1 MPLILFIIL
10 YFRIECTCIWSN
22 SWHVGRLSLN
32 EGKFQEMD
40 QIQMSKQLLR
50 QLLFFT
56 ALVLPVTHLLAASK
70 PALPASAKAPLSTPA
85 SSARIAPHHI
95 LVKLDATADVP
106 AFMSHAK
113 KHGLHKHGRVYGS
126 HWYTLSIPAQ
136 ASPRAIAA
144 RARNFP
150 GVMMA
155 TIDPIVRIDQIP
167 PRDPLY
173 RDDDDPTTKD
183 CDPVEEICE
192 DVDFVDQWGL
202 FKTEAEGAWNI
213 ATGSTSVVI
222 AVLDSGVDLDHDDL
236 IGNIWVNPG
245 EVADDGSDNDGNGLV
260 DDVYGADFVGDNT
273 GDPLTDD
280 PTSKDGNPDIPM
292 GIWDPEVDIF
302 TFTGDSSVGDGVDN
316 DLDGLPDLGVF
327 HGTAVAALAAAMT
340 DNPSQELVDEYEG
353 MAGAC
358 WNCKIMPVR
367 MVNAEGGGFGSD
379 AAAAI
384 YYATDMGADVLN
396 LSWGF
401 DLDTL
406 DATGVSEVAVIT
418 DAINYAT
425 GQGVIV
431 VASSGNSFSEAVHFP
446 AALTNTLAVG
456 ASNWLDQRSAFS
468 SYAPVGEI
476 PDNGVDDDG
485 NGRIDDV
492 VDVVAPGEVIW
503 SGYVYSVFE
512 AQYSYILGDL
522 ETVPGL
528 DAYENVSQGTS
539 FAAPL
544 VSGYIGLLLSQ
555 HPGATLEQLR
565 QVVRA
570 YAVDILDP
578 EGVGSNLVGYD
589 QYTGFGRLRMVIPEN
604 LPLPGD
610 IDGDGLSDVLE
621 VSIGTDLLDSDS
633 DNDGLT
639 DYQEVAWDGDA
650 TGYSAG
656 FDTDPLNADTDNDG
670 IIDGAESLAGTDPL
684 NAGSNF
690 IWGDINNSGG
700 VNAADV
706 LLATRAALGTLT
718 LDTAALAR
726 GNVAPLVGGQPASLP
741 DDDFNVADLLL
752 ITGKATGTLSF

>member
-1 MPLILFIIL
+1 MNRKLL
-10 YFRIECTCIWSN
+10 Y
-22 SWHVGRLSLN
+22 
-32 EGKFQEMD
+32 
-40 QIQMSKQLLR
+40 LL
-50 QLLFFT
+50 LVFT
-56 ALVLPVTHLLAASK
+56 TLVLPATQSVASRPAHAGQARTAPSGSAA
-70 PALPASAKAPLSTPA
+70 AV
-85 SSARIAPHHI
+85 RIAPRHI
-95 LVKLDATADVP
+95 LVKLDAAADVP

-126 HWYTLSIPAQ
+126 NWYTLSIPAQ
-136 ASPRAIAA
+136 ASPRAAAA
-144 RARNFP
+144 RARHFP
-150 GVMMA
+150 DVILA
-155 TIDPIVRIDQIP
+155 TVDPLVRLDQIP

-183 CDPVEEICE
+183 CDPIEEICE

-202 FKTEAEGAWNI
+202 FKIEAENAWNI
-213 ATGSTSVVI
+213 TTGDSSVVI

-245 EVADDGSDNDGNGLV
+245 EVDGDGIDNDSNGLI
-260 DDVYGADFVGDNT
+260 DDYHGADFVGDNT
-273 GDPLTDD
+273 GDPSTDD

-302 TFTGDSSVGDGVDN
+302 AFTGDPSVGDGVDN
-316 DLDGLPDLGVF
+316 DGDGLPDLGVF

-340 DNPSQELVDEYEG
+340 DNQSQELEGEYEG

-384 YYATDMGADVLN
+384 YYATNMGADILN

-406 DATGVSEVAVIT
+406 EGTGAEEITVIT
-418 DAINYAT
+418 DAINYAVS
-425 GQGVIV
+425 QGVIV
-431 VASSGNSFSEAVHFP
+431 VASSGNSFNEAVHFP
-446 AALTNTLAVG
+446 AAMTNTLAVG
-456 ASNWLDQRSAFS
+456 ASNWLDQRSLFS
-468 SYAPVGEI
+468 SYAPVAEI

-492 VDVVAPGEVIW
+492 VDVVAPGEAIW
-503 SGYVYSVFE
+503 SGYVYSVTE

-522 ETVPGL
+522 VTVPGL

-544 VSGYIGLLLSQ
+544 VSGYIGLLLSR
-555 HPGATLEQLR
+555 HPDATFDQLR
-565 QVVRA
+565 QVVRS

-604 LPLPGD
+604 LPVPDD
-610 IDGDGLSDVLE
+610 IDGDGLSDSLE
-621 VSIGTDLLDSDS
+621 GSIGSDPLDIDSD
-633 DNDGLT
+633 DDGLT
-639 DYQEVAWDGDA
+639 DYQEVAWDGNA
-650 TGYSAG
+650 AVYSAG
-656 FDTDPLNADTDNDG
+656 LDTDPLNADTDSDG
-670 IIDGAESLAGTDPL
+670 IIDGAESLAGTNPL
-684 NAGSNF
+684 DADSTF
-690 IWGDINNSGG
+690 VWGDINNNGV

-718 LDTAALAR
+718 LDSAQLAR
-726 GNVAPLVGGQPASLP
+726 GNVAPLIGGQPASTP

-752 ITGKATGTLSF
+752 ITGKATGVMSF

>member
-1 MPLILFIIL
+1 
-10 YFRIECTCIWSN
+10 
-22 SWHVGRLSLN
+22 
-32 EGKFQEMD
+32 
-40 QIQMSKQLLR
+40 MSQ
-50 QLLFFT
+50 
-56 ALVLPVTHLLAASK
+56 
-70 PALPASAKAPLSTPA
+70 
-85 SSARIAPHHI
+85 
-95 LVKLDATADVP
+95 
-106 AFMSHAK
+106 AK
-113 KHGLHKHGRVYGS
+113 KHGLHKHDRVYGS
-126 HWYTLSIPAQ
+126 NWYTLSIPAL
-136 ASPRAIAA
+136 ASPRAVAA
-144 RARNFP
+144 RAQNFA

-173 RDDDDPTTKD
+173 RDDDDPTTK
-183 CDPVEEICE
+183 CDPIEEICE

-202 FKTEAEGAWNI
+202 FKIEAESAWNI
-213 ATGSTSVVI
+213 TTGSANVVI
-222 AVLDSGVDLDHDDL
+222 AILDSGVDLDHDDL
-236 IGNIWVNPG
+236 IGNIWINSG
-245 EVADDGSDNDGNGLV
+245 EVADDGIDNDVNGLI
-260 DDVYGADFVGDNT
+260 DDYHGADFVGDNT
-273 GDPLTDD
+273 GDPADD

-302 TFTGDSSVGDGVDN
+302 AFTGDPSVGDGVDN
-316 DLDGLPDLGVF
+316 DGDGLPDLGVF

-340 DNPSQELVDEYEG
+340 DNPSVKLPGEYEG
-353 MAGAC
+353 MAGVC
-358 WNCKIMPVR
+358 QGCKIMPVR

-384 YYATDMGADVLN
+384 YYATDKGADVLN

-406 DATGVSEVAVIT
+406 DEIDMADVAVIS

-425 GQGVIV
+425 SRGVIV
-431 VASSGNSFSEAVHFP
+431 VASSGNSFNEAVRFP
-446 AALTNTLAVG
+446 ASMVNTLAIG

-468 SYAPVGEI
+468 SYAPVGEV
-476 PDNGVDDDG
+476 PDNGLDDDS

-492 VDVVAPGEVIW
+492 VDVVAPGEAIW
-503 SGYVYSVFE
+503 SSYVYSVTE

-522 ETVPGL
+522 VTVPGL

-555 HPGATLEQLR
+555 HPGATFEQLR
-565 QVVRA
+565 QIVRS
-570 YAVDILDP
+570 YAVDIFDP

-589 QYTGFGRLRMVIPEN
+589 QYTGFGRLRMVIPDN
-604 LPLPGD
+604 LPAPGD
-610 IDGDGLSDVLE
+610 IDGDGLSDSLE
-621 VSIGTDLLDSDS
+621 ITIGTDPLENDTDE
-633 DNDGLT
+633 DGLT
-639 DYQEVAWDGDA
+639 DYEEVAWDGGA
-650 TGYSAG
+650 GAYSAG
-656 FDTDPLNADTDNDG
+656 FDTDPLNPDTDSDG

-684 NAGSNF
+684 NADSHF

-718 LDTAALAR
+718 LDAAALAR
-726 GNVAPLVGGQPASLP
+726 GNVAPLVGGKPASLP

-752 ITGKATGTLSF
+752 ITGKATGVMSF